1 VPSLPKKTK
10 DIVFK
15 KLQSLRSQGASMPFI
30 LITVLIDMIA
40 IGLMIPVLPALVGSF
55 STSQTDQ
62 AYWYGVVAFA
72 FGFANFLASP
82 MIGALSDQYGRRPLL
97 LIGFLGLAISFFGTA
112 LSSAMWML
120 VAVRVVSGAMQS
132 NAAVAN
138 AYVADITPA
147 QDRAKRFGLIGAMTG
162 IGFILGPVLGGVL
175 GAINLHLPFFVAG
188 SLALVN
194 FLYGYFVLPESLAP
208 EQRKK
213 FAWKAANPIVSIKAL
228 SQLKGVGPL
237 VGVIAFSGL
246 AQFVLYT
253 SWVLYTTFKFGWGPS
268 ENGWSLAVVGIVGAL
283 VQGVFLGRLLKIFG
297 PQRLV
302 MIGLIS
308 SALAYLSWGLA
319 SQGWMMFAII
329 ALNVFG
335 NTIQASVQ
343 SMISS
348 AADNKTQGQTLAAA
362 SSLSSLMAVVAPIL
376 AAPILALVSDL
387 PKGDWRIGA
396 PFYFCAALQV
406 ASLMMATWHFRR
418 YKAKVVAL

>member
-1 VPSLPKKTK
+1 
-10 DIVFK
+10 
-15 KLQSLRSQGASMPFI
+15 MPFI

-55 STSQTDQ
+55 SASQTDQ

-72 FGFANFLASP
+72 FGFANFLTSP
-82 MIGALSDQYGRRPLL
+82 LIGAMSDQYGRRPLL

-112 LSSAMWML
+112 FSNAMWVL
-120 VAVRVVSGAMQS
+120 VVVRIVSGGMQS

-138 AYVADITPA
+138 AYVADITPP

-162 IGFILGPVLGGVL
+162 LGFILGPVMGGIL
-175 GAINLHLPFFVAG
+175 GAINLHLPFFIAG
-188 SLALVN
+188 ALALLN

-213 FAWKAANPIVSIKAL
+213 FTWSAANPVVSIKAL

-237 VGVIAFSGL
+237 VGVVAFSGL

-268 ENGWSLAVVGIVGAL
+268 ENGWSLAVVGIVGVL
-283 VQGVFLGRLLKIFG
+283 VQGVFLGKLLKTFG
-297 PQRLV
+297 PQKLV
-302 MIGLIS
+302 MIGLVS

-348 AADNKTQGQTLAAA
+348 AADNKTQGQTLAAV
-362 SSLSSLMAVVAPIL
+362 SSLSSLMAVVAPML
-376 AAPILALVSDL
+376 AAPLLAAVSDL

-396 PFYFCAALQV
+396 PFYFCAALQI
-406 ASLMMATWHFRR
+406 ASLIMATLHFRR
-418 YKAKVVAL
+418 HRARALA